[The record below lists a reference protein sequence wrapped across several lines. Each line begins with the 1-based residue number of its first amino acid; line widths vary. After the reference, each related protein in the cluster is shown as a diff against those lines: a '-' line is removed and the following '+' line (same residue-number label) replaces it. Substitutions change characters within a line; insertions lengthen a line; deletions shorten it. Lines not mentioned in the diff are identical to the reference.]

1 MVGVAR
7 DERATPAFCF
17 ARTGSC
23 EIELHG
29 KKLVGSAQRR
39 YGRTFLQHGSV
50 LLGVDAPRLGAIFP
64 TTPDPLATLTTLEAV
79 AREVAEECGLA
90 IRVAGVAGIV
100 ERVVRD
106 EAGRIRYHYVLVDY
120 LAFPESTR
128 LVPGSDAA
136 DAQWIEIDRV
146 AELDTTEGLLDMVR
160 RAQALE
166 RGDRA

>member
-1 MVGVAR
+1 MN
-7 DERATPAFCF
+7 
-17 ARTGSC
+17 
-23 EIELHG
+23 
-29 KKLVGSAQRR
+29 
-39 YGRTFLQHGSV
+39 
-50 LLGVDAPRLGAIFP
+50 LGE
-64 TTPDPLATLTTLEAV
+64 TTREAV

-90 IRVAGVAGIV
+90 IRVGAVAGIV